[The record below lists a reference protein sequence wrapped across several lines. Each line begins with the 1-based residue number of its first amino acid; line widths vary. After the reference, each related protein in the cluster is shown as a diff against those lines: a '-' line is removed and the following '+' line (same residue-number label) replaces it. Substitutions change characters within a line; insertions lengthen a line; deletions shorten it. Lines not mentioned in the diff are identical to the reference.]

1 MNAPAASAPRSRVP
15 CRRGGGF
22 TLLELL
28 VVIVIVAIIGTL
40 ALPSFLA
47 SIRSQHD
54 TDLVTKLAQ
63 DIAWARGDAIAGW
76 TVSLTLK
83 ADGSWSVADNAPGAT
98 SAALAEHSL
107 STAQLNA
114 DAPGASCAVS
124 DCAGSTSGSCAA
136 TLSFDSMGMVSGAP
150 AGVLSYANGA
160 TNSSLQIFS
169 SGVVVENPCHAS

>member
-1 MNAPAASAPRSRVP
+1 MNAPAASAPLPRSRAA
-15 CRRGGGF
+15 GF

-28 VVIVIVAIIGTL
+28 VVIVIVAILGTL

-47 SIRSQHD
+47 SIRSRHD
-54 TDLVTKLAQ
+54 ADLVTKLAQ

-76 TVSLTLK
+76 TVTLTLG

-98 SAALAEHSL
+98 TAALAEHSM
-107 STAQLNA
+107 SSAQLQA

-124 DCAGSTSGSCAA
+124 DCAGSTSSSCAA
-136 TLSFDSMGMVSGAP
+136 TLSFDAMGMVSGAP

-160 TNSSLQIFS
+160 INSSLQIFS

>member
-1 MNAPAASAPRSRVP
+1 MNAPAVPAACFGAPR
-15 CRRGGGF
+15 RRGAGF

-28 VVIVIVAIIGTL
+28 VVIVIVAILGTL

-47 SIRSQHD
+47 SIRTQHNA
-54 TDLVTKLAQ
+54 DLVTKLAQ

-76 TVSLTLK
+76 TVTLTLG

-107 STAQLNA
+107 SSTQLQA

-124 DCAGSTSGSCAA
+124 DCTGSTSSSCAA

-150 AGVLSYANGA
+150 AGVLSYANGKI
-160 TNSSLQIFS
+160 NSSMQIFS